1 MRTRFRPGRSN
12 SWTARRSC
20 SLTAGGGRTRRRRAR
35 RSCTSRSGGW
45 QAGEDYDYDDNGN
58 RTGGGYLTGQG
69 NRLLCDGTYTYQ
81 YDAEGNRT
89 ARFVDVDLDGQL
101 SAGDT
106 DVTAYAWDYRNRL
119 VEVTERAVQG
129 GAAAQVVAYTYDA
142 SDRRI
147 QRTLDSDGDGTP
159 EDYRYQVHRGGEAA
173 LELSDPDG
181 LEGQTYEPALA
192 HRYLYGAAVDQ
203 ILAVEDDS
211 GDVLWGLADHQ
222 GTIRDVIDSA
232 ASLVQHRKYDSFG
245 NADVTPIADFLFAY
259 TGRPLNVETGL
270 YDYRARWYDAGVGRF
285 VSEDPLGFAAGD
297 MNSYR
302 YVGNS
307 PLDYTDPTGM
317 SSFSGVLTKKI
328 ELGPPIHLSLDQLQ
342 TADESLR
349 LPIAPG

>member
-1 MRTRFRPGRSN
+1 MTEVKQS
-12 SWTARRSC
+12 
-20 SLTAGGGRTRRRRAR
+20 AGGSVNKRVNFT
-35 RSCTSRSGGW
+35 
-45 QAGEDYDYDDNGN
+45 Y

-69 NRLLCDGTYTYQ
+69 NRLLSDGTYIYQ

-119 VEVTERAVQG
+119 VEVTERAVEG
-129 GAAAQVVAYTYDA
+129 GAATQVVAYSYDA